1 MERKLTKKAK
11 CPKCGSKLGTLQGY
25 RQHFARKMPENVR
38 KLVSTTYTYFC
49 KACQATF
56 ALEKSAAKL
65 M

>member
-1 MERKLTKKAK
+1 MKRELSEKAK
-11 CPKCGSKLGTLQGY
+11 CPTCGSKLGTLQGY
-25 RQHFARKMPENVR
+25 HQHFARKMPENVR

-56 ALEKSAAKL
+56 AIEKSAAKL